1 MGAGMWMRAFLVHY
15 LSDDGTAMADHTE
28 DQNLQYFDYEKKD
41 NKRRIKK
48 WTKYKI
54 NNRF

>member
-41 NKRRIKK
+41 NKRIKK